1 MQRRGLLVLAL
12 PLVPAAILV
21 ASLQA
26 QGDSMA
32 RIRGTA
38 TSSFNGRPIAGVM
51 ISAPATHEFVVT
63 DARGRFGLDGLPAGP
78 QRIRVSFKDKE
89 TAEFV
94 FQLER
99 GHPKQ
104 IAVLLDVDAA
114 DLDPVVVE
122 VQHPSRWR
130 DLAGFYARLTTYR
143 GFGRFFTREAIQRS
157 RPLHIS
163 SLLAREGIMQ
173 ICVQGCLP
181 TRFFQGVPCVVPVS
195 VDGLAFRELDY
206 DLIPIASVAG
216 VEVYPGTPPSGLSDM
231 TESNTSNSVW
241 QAGPYNSVGSCGSVM
256 IWTR

>member
-1 MQRRGLLVLAL
+1 MIAL
-12 PLVPAAILV
+12 QIVAA
-21 ASLQA
+21 ASLAALHPQV
-26 QGDSMA
+26 DSTA
-32 RIRGTA
+32 RIRGQA
-38 TSSFNGRPIAGVM
+38 TSSFDGRPIAGVM
-51 ISAPATHEFVVT
+51 ISVPAAQKFVVT
-63 DARGRFGLDGLPAGP
+63 DSKGTFGLDGLPLGP
-78 QRIRVSFKDKE
+78 QKIRISYDNKE
-89 TAEFV
+89 TEEYG
-94 FQLER
+94 FQLES

-104 IAVLLDVDAA
+104 IVVLIDVEAE

-122 VQHPSRWR
+122 VQHPSTWR
-130 DLAGFYARLTTYR
+130 DLAGFYARMKTYR
-143 GFGRFFTREAIQRS
+143 GFGLFFTREEIHRS

-181 TRFFQGVPCVVPVS
+181 TRFLQGAPCVVPVS

-231 TESNTSNSVW
+231 TDANTANSVW
-241 QAGPYNSVGSCGSVM
+241 QAGRYNSAGSCGSVM